1 MGKDYVKKRK
11 ITRGVNRG
19 ITQFLQVSTN
29 FELCIFKKTFT
40 WQNEPWYIPF
50 VLTMFISCSGLIR
63 SWLAPINPQQHRPQ
77 LKSHIGF
84 PAICC
89 TNSQNFNSV
98 PITARVSCKGW
109 GTFCMPAAAK
119 HIYNWLLFEREKF
132 FSPSSF
138 TLSLAIWGERIH
150 HTFCC
155 LYPSHKA
162 GFHGHWKPRKSGN
175 FLLRGN
181 TTLNCEASTNE
192 MKPRLEILKKCLADI
207 GPCTAFEH

>member
-1 MGKDYVKKRK
+1 M
-11 ITRGVNRG
+11 
-19 ITQFLQVSTN
+19 
-29 FELCIFKKTFT
+29 
-40 WQNEPWYIPF
+40 F
-50 VLTMFISCSGLIR
+50 VSCSGLIR
-63 SWLAPINPQQHRPQ
+63 SSLAPINPQQHRTQ

-89 TNSQNFNSV
+89 TNRQNFNSV
-98 PITARVSCKGW
+98 PITARVSCKDW

-132 FSPSSF
+132 FFPSSF

-192 MKPRLEILKKCLADI
+192 MKPRLEILKKCLADM
-207 GPCTAFEH
+207 GPCTAFEHKKRNNKKIASLIQILQEFFWMGGLLVEHLNSTGLPRLVSIACHI